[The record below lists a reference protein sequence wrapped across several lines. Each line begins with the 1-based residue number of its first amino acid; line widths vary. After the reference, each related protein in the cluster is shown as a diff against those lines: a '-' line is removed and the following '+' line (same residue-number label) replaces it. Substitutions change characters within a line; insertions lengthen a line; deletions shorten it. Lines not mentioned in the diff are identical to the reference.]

1 MNIQQLRY
9 VVAVANNG
17 TIREAAVKLFLS
29 QPSLSVAI
37 KDLEEEL
44 GFQIFSRTTTGT
56 VLTRQGMIFY
66 EKALEMVKDFDSFE
80 KYFSKPDDNR
90 SDFSIA
96 SQHYDF
102 LAPLLVEFSREYPDY
117 TDISVLEATTIQI
130 LDHVAQGESQIGIIY
145 INNRNYKGL
154 SKRMESL
161 GLEMVDLLP
170 FKTHIYLSK
179 VHPLAQNKTIFTHEL
194 KGLPLVRFSQEKDE
208 YLYYSE
214 NLMDTTDSPMV
225 FNVMDRA
232 TLNGILERTLAFS
245 TGSGFL
251 DSMSFNGIVTIP
263 LEDDLDNKLVYV
275 KRSNEHLSSCALK
288 FIELMKDYFKRYNP
302 KELK

>member
-9 VVAVANNG
+9 VVAIANNG
-17 TIREAAVKLFLS
+17 TFREAAAKLFVS

-56 VLTRQGMIFY
+56 VLTSQGMIFY

-80 KYFSKPDDNR
+80 KYFAKPDDNR
-90 SDFSIA
+90 DDFSIA

-102 LAPLLVEFSREYPDY
+102 LAPLLVEFSKLYPEYN
-117 TDISVLEATTIQI
+117 DISVFESTTIQI
-130 LDHVAQGESQIGIIY
+130 LDNVAKGDSQIGIIY
-145 INNRNYKGL
+145 INNRNFKGL

-170 FKTHIYLSK
+170 FRTHIYISK
-179 VHPLAQNKTIFTHEL
+179 NHPLASNETIHPDEL

-214 NLMDTTDSPMV
+214 NLMDKTDSPRV

-251 DSMSFNGIVTIP
+251 DSMSVNGIVTIP
-263 LEDDLDNKLVYV
+263 LEDDLENKLVYV
-275 KRSNEHLSSCALK
+275 KREDEHLSSCALK
-288 FIELMKDYFKRYNP
+288 FTSLMMDYFKRYSP
-302 KELK
+302 KEMR